1 MPTTTQIADYLFKKS
16 LGKSFTSTAEQ
27 TAIGQNSFFFS
38 EPFDGRPAIHS
49 HTQIWTDSSL
59 IPLTAPQMNNDGDV
73 LGVVEYIKNYQLQ
86 KVDGT
91 TSAFYGERLKDVIP
105 FNFGDGSYNYELK
118 DASNSPIPFGTQ
130 DWVLDP
136 DVGVLVFSES
146 LGSLSYLSANPPKIT
161 CYKYIGKKGVS
172 ADGSVKK
179 YDSFEGDGITLSFD
193 LTNVK
198 EILGSYEVFV
208 GGAIQ
213 IQGKNYKI
221 QDQAGNDFLIYNQDG
236 SVVENSSADKEDVP
250 YKLVFVDEPLEYA
263 QIDVYYLQMN

>member
-118 DASNSPIPFGTQ
+118 DAGNSPIPFGTQ

-146 LGSLSYLSANPPKIT
+146 LGSLSY
-161 CYKYIGKKGVS
+161 
-172 ADGSVKK
+172 
-179 YDSFEGDGITLSFD
+179 
-193 LTNVK
+193 
-198 EILGSYEVFV
+198 
-208 GGAIQ
+208 
-213 IQGKNYKI
+213 
-221 QDQAGNDFLIYNQDG
+221 
-236 SVVENSSADKEDVP
+236 
-250 YKLVFVDEPLEYA
+250 
-263 QIDVYYLQMN
+263 